1 MASVEPAMQNGRV
14 FVSLETWVS
23 IGALLTVGLT
33 LYATIRKTGRDVRSE
48 LKDDIA
54 AVRTDLAATRTEL
67 KADIAAVRTELKA
80 DIAAVR
86 TELAATRTEL
96 KADIAVVRT
105 ELAATRTELKADVGR
120 LDDRVYALAAGLR
133 PTLDEHPSTP
143 AVTGDTGR
151 N

>member
-1 MASVEPAMQNGRV
+1 MQNGGV

-67 KADIAAVRTELKA
+67 KADIAAVRTEL
-80 DIAAVR
+80 
-86 TELAATRTEL
+86 AATRTEL

-105 ELAATRTELKADVGR
+105 ELAATRTELKADIGR

>member
-1 MASVEPAMQNGRV
+1 MASAERAVQNGAV

-80 DIAAVR
+80 DIA
-86 TELAATRTEL
+86 
-96 KADIAVVRT
+96 VVRT

>member
-1 MASVEPAMQNGRV
+1 MQNGGV

-54 AVRTDLAATRTEL
+54 AVRTDLAAT
-67 KADIAAVRTELKA
+67 RTELKA

>member
-54 AVRTDLAATRTEL
+54 AVRTELAATRTEL
-67 KADIAAVRTELKA
+67 KADIAV
-80 DIAAVR
+80 VR
-86 TELAATRTEL
+86 TELAGTRTEL

-105 ELAATRTELKADVGR
+105 ELAATRTELKADIGR